1 MPAKKYELK
10 VSSPSPIIEFD
21 EWYGEKNATMKGTPP
36 RKYKA
41 KSKSLIVKMLEKL
54 LNGESVSGYAEMIK
68 DFNESKNKSEL
79 EEMAE
84 KTFKNSPE
92 KLKTFK
98 ELSAEIKKRSKQNQ
112 EEFNSSRL

>member
-1 MPAKKYELK
+1 
-10 VSSPSPIIEFD
+10 
-21 EWYGEKNATMKGTPP
+21 
-36 RKYKA
+36 
-41 KSKSLIVKMLEKL
+41 
-54 LNGESVSGYAEMIK
+54 MIK

-98 ELSAEIKKRSKQNQ
+98 ELSAEIKKRSK
-112 EEFNSSRL
+112 

>member
-1 MPAKKYELK
+1 MPVKKYELK
-10 VSSPSPIIEFD
+10 ISSPSPIIDFD

-41 KSKSLIVKMLEKL
+41 KAKGVIVKMLEDL
-54 LNGESVSGYAEMIK
+54 LDGKSLSGYKEVIQ
-68 DFNESKNKSEL
+68 DFNDNKDKMEL
-79 EEMAE
+79 ELMAE

-98 ELSAEIKKRSKQNQ
+98 ELSAEIKKRAK
-112 EEFNSSRL
+112 

>member
-1 MPAKKYELK
+1 MPVKKYELK
-10 VSSPSPIIEFD
+10 ISSPSPIIDFD

-41 KSKSLIVKMLEKL
+41 KAKGVIVKMLEDL
-54 LNGESVSGYAEMIK
+54 LDGKSLSGYKEVIQ
-68 DFNESKNKSEL
+68 DFNDNKDKMEL
-79 EEMAE
+79 ELMAE

-98 ELSAEIKKRSKQNQ
+98 ELSAEIKKRNK
-112 EEFNSSRL
+112 